1 MFGFEGLLTGV
12 IQEPTLIL
20 FFGLFFLFILVAY
33 KVVKML
39 IRALVIAVLSGL
51 FPVIGNLF
59 FGMNIPVTIDNIIW
73 FAMTGVEIYFVYHII
88 VDIGKLAEIFMKPF
102 RRGKVKKVE
111 KVIIMERDKHEKKG

>member
-39 IRALVIAVLSGL
+39 IRALVIAVHSGL
-51 FPVIGNLF
+51 FTVIGNLF
-59 FGMNIPVTIDNIIW
+59 FGMNIQVTIDNIIW

-111 KVIIMERDKHEKKG
+111 KVIIMERDKHEKKD

>member
-111 KVIIMERDKHEKKG
+111 KVIIMERDKHEKKD